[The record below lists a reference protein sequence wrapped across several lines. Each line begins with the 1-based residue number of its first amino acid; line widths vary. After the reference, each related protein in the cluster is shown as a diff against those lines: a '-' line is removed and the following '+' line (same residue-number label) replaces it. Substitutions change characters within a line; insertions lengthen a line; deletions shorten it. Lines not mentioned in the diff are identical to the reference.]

1 MTQRIYDENGW
12 LFIPK
17 NPISKAG
24 VFPYSGAEIGAED
37 PDKIYQVLRSPD
49 ELIRTAETFKLLPII
64 DEHELLG
71 SIGTSTDARPAAG
84 TTGEVVEFENPYLYA
99 SLKITSD
106 KLQREIAGGKIELS
120 PAYTCDWIKEDGI
133 FEGVKYDYKQ
143 IIKHGNHLALV
154 EKGRTGPDVAVLDH
168 YAFDAAISREGE
180 KMSLEEV
187 LKGFEELSE
196 ESKAAFLDALGVVKK
211 EEEPELE
218 DKVEDIDPEEKVEGI
233 DPEEKTEDEDV
244 LPDEEEEQNKI
255 AKESTEDGDDV
266 EVDKELIEKV
276 SQDAMARAVKHIDA
290 RNRMVAKVKPFV
302 GSTPASAM
310 DSAESVAAYTLKK
323 FGVKHPK
330 GQATAVI
337 HGFLHGRKPAG
348 EKIVAQDSGIK
359 KTGKVDISKF
369 GWEK

>member
-12 LFIPK
+12 MFIPK

-24 VFPYSGAEIGAED
+24 VFPYLGAEIGAEE
-37 PDKIYQVLRSPD
+37 PGKVYQVLRSPE
-49 ELIRTAETFKLLPII
+49 ELKRAADTFKLLPII

-71 SIGTSTDARPAAG
+71 AIGTSTDARPAAG
-84 TTGEVVEFENPYLYA
+84 TTGESVVFENPYLYA

-120 PAYTCDWIKEDGI
+120 PAYTCDWIKEDGV

-168 YAFDAAISREGE
+168 YAFDAASCRKGR
-180 KMSLEEV
+180 KMSVEEF
-187 LKGFEELSE
+187 LKVFEELADE
-196 ESKAAFLDALGVVKK
+196 DKAALLEALGVVKK
-211 EEEPELE
+211 EEAPELE
-218 DKVEDIDPEEKVEGI
+218 DEEIVEDEENVE
-233 DPEEKTEDEDV
+233 PEEKTEDEDV
-244 LPDEEEEQNKI
+244 LPDEEEEKNKI
-255 AKESTEDGDDV
+255 AKESTEDGDAV
-266 EVDKELIEKV
+266 EVDEELIEKI

-290 RNRMVAKVKPFV
+290 RNKMAEKVKPFV
-302 GSTPASAM
+302 GSVPPSAM
-310 DSAESVAAYTLKK
+310 DSAETVASYTLKK
-323 FGVKHPK
+323 FGIKHAK

-337 HGFLHGRKPAG
+337 SGFLHGRKPAG

-359 KTGKVDISKF
+359 KKSGKIDISKF

>member
-24 VFPYSGAEIGAED
+24 VFPYLGAEIGAED
-37 PDKIYQVLRSPD
+37 PCKVYQVLRSPE

-71 SIGTSTDARPAAG
+71 SLGTSTDARPAAG
-84 TTGEVVEFENPYLYA
+84 TTGEAVEFENPYLYA

-133 FEGVKYDYKQ
+133 FDGARYDYKQ

-168 YAFDAAISREGE
+168 YAFDAAISRKGE
-180 KMSLEEV
+180 KMNLEEF
-187 LKGFEELSE
+187 LASYEELSDE
-196 ESKAAFLDALGVVKK
+196 DKVALLEALGVVKK
-211 EEEPELE
+211 EEEPEQE
-218 DKVEDIDPEEKVEGI
+218 DEENIEPEK
-233 DPEEKTEDEDV
+233 KTEDEDV
-244 LPDEEEEQNKI
+244 LPDEEEQNKI
-255 AKESTEDGDDV
+255 AKESTEDGDAV
-266 EVDKELIEKV
+266 EVDEELIEKI

-290 RNRMVAKVKPFV
+290 RNRMAEKVKPFV

-310 DSAESVAAYTLKK
+310 DSAETVAAYTLKK
-323 FGVKHPK
+323 FGIKHQK

-337 HGFLHGRKPAG
+337 SGFLHGRKPAG
-348 EKIVAQDSGIK
+348 EKVVAQDSGIK
-359 KTGKVDISKF
+359 KAGKVDISKF

>member
-1 MTQRIYDENGW
+1 MTKRIYDENGW
-12 LFIPK
+12 MFIPK

-24 VFPYSGAEIGAED
+24 VFPYLGAEIGAEN
-37 PDKIYQVLRSPD
+37 PEKIYHVLRSPE
-49 ELIRTAETFKLLPII
+49 ELKRAADTFKLLPII

-84 TTGEVVEFENPYLYA
+84 TTGEAVVFENPYLYA

-120 PAYTCDWIKEDGI
+120 PAYTCDWIKEDGV
-133 FEGVKYDYKQ
+133 FEGAKYDYRQ

-154 EKGRTGPDVAVLDH
+154 EKGRTGADVAVLDH
-168 YAFDAAISREGE
+168 YAFDAASGRKGR
-180 KMSLEEV
+180 KMSVEEF
-187 LKGFEELSE
+187 LKVFEELADE
-196 ESKAAFLDALGVVKK
+196 DKAALLEALGVVKK
-211 EEEPELE
+211 EEEPEQE
-218 DKVEDIDPEEKVEGI
+218 AEGEENIE
-233 DPEEKTEDEDV
+233 PEEKTEDEDV

-255 AKESTEDGDDV
+255 AKESTEAGDAV
-266 EVDKELIEKV
+266 EVDEELIEKI

-290 RNRMVAKVKPFV
+290 RNKMVEKVKPFV

-310 DSAESVAAYTLKK
+310 DSAETVAAYALKK
-323 FGVKHPK
+323 FGVKYAK
-330 GQATAVI
+330 GQAAAVI
-337 HGFLHGRKPAG
+337 SGFLHGRKPAG

-359 KTGKVDISKF
+359 KKSGKIDISQF